1 MPGGMPVFDG
11 AGRMEF
17 LAAAQA
23 ASFPALATYVVAV
36 VLIRVFRWRRI
47 DPLHLLGGA
56 VGIVVA
62 AGLAA
67 QFGLDG
73 SARSI
78 VYGLA
83 AGLGV
88 GLFRWFG
95 NRFPQVEAQRLQ
107 QPG

>member
-1 MPGGMPVFDG
+1 M
-11 AGRMEF
+11 AF
-17 LAAAQA
+17 LEAAQA
-23 ASFPALATYVVAV
+23 ASFPALAIYVVAV
-36 VLIRVFRWRRI
+36 MLIRVFQWRRV

-62 AGLAA
+62 AGLVA

-78 VYGLA
+78 VFGLA
-83 AGLGV
+83 AGLGI

-95 NRFPQVEAQRLQ
+95 ICFPGREAKRLQ